1 MNKCP
6 HCNSPVQ
13 SGQKSCT
20 KCGVHL
26 ADLMTTQMPEEL
38 IANIDIYEKKIAQD
52 PRNPLLYMEFGDLF
66 LEYDIHDKALLQFQ
80 KAAAV
85 DNTYVDAFVK
95 SGNVYLNMGKFD
107 FAQFSYENA
116 LNLKAD
122 LMEARTGLFS
132 ALKGLGKFEDAVAL
146 GEEIIKAE
154 PNLLFI
160 RKSLRDIY
168 LQGNEEDKT
177 IRENLMIIS
186 LAPSECEPYRQLA
199 QIFEKR
205 KDFSLALD
213 IHRKILELDPHDKD
227 SLFFIG
233 STSYQEGQ
241 YYESIKC
248 LESLLLHDADN
259 ITARILLSLAY
270 IGMGSFDQ
278 AIMTLSP
285 LPTSNL
291 TLADTDS
298 ANLSRACFAIAE
310 YRLREGNLPD
320 AKNYLIHSL
329 EFRKTA
335 AAEKSLADVYSIEG
349 DRAFSGKSY
358 ENAKYFFE
366 QALDLDAG
374 SESLQNKLQQVQK
387 RLKLKRMT
395 KVAAFI
401 LTGCIVFLSVVIYF
415 GLNTRNILDKVPA
428 STRTVPPPA
437 TTTSNVENK
446 SDGVNNS
453 NLSEVRSST
462 SSPEPESQGKL
473 LDVKMSDAH
482 FNAGLKYTKA
492 KRLQDAISEYQEAVR
507 YNPNNFQAYNLLGH
521 SYLRI
526 GDPRT
531 AIITLKKAVKIPNSD
546 LWCHYN
552 LSLALL
558 ADNNDQEAL
567 NEIKFIIRSDP
578 AFKAQIRQDRQF
590 KKYCRNKNTLNE
602 ISRLVRQ

>member
-1 MNKCP
+1 
-6 HCNSPVQ
+6 
-13 SGQKSCT
+13 
-20 KCGVHL
+20 
-26 ADLMTTQMPEEL
+26 
-38 IANIDIYEKKIAQD
+38 
-52 PRNPLLYMEFGDLF
+52 MEFGDLF
-66 LEYDIHDKALLQFQ
+66 MEFGIHDKALVQYQ
-80 KAAAV
+80 KAAAI
-85 DNTYVDAFVK
+85 DNTHIDAFVK

-241 YYESIKC
+241 YDESIKC
-248 LESLLLHDADN
+248 LEALLLHDADN

-298 ANLSRACFAIAE
+298 ANLS
-310 YRLREGNLPD
+310 L
-320 AKNYLIHSL
+320 S
-329 EFRKTA
+329 
-335 AAEKSLADVYSIEG
+335 
-349 DRAFSGKSY
+349 
-358 ENAKYFFE
+358 
-366 QALDLDAG
+366 
-374 SESLQNKLQQVQK
+374 
-387 RLKLKRMT
+387 
-395 KVAAFI
+395 FI
-401 LTGCIVFLSVVIYF
+401 
-415 GLNTRNILDKVPA
+415 NI
-428 STRTVPPPA
+428 
-437 TTTSNVENK
+437 
-446 SDGVNNS
+446 
-453 NLSEVRSST
+453 
-462 SSPEPESQGKL
+462 
-473 LDVKMSDAH
+473 
-482 FNAGLKYTKA
+482 
-492 KRLQDAISEYQEAVR
+492 
-507 YNPNNFQAYNLLGH
+507 
-521 SYLRI
+521 
-526 GDPRT
+526 
-531 AIITLKKAVKIPNSD
+531 
-546 LWCHYN
+546 
-552 LSLALL
+552 
-558 ADNNDQEAL
+558 
-567 NEIKFIIRSDP
+567 
-578 AFKAQIRQDRQF
+578 
-590 KKYCRNKNTLNE
+590 
-602 ISRLVRQ
+602 